1 MKNKLFARDNYLEI
15 LQKRVDGLLEGYR
28 QNIAIIGDELSGK
41 TSIIFQF
48 LNRYHNNRVVP
59 LYLEARTETLISFVR
74 RFSGVLLYN
83 FLINS
88 EIVLKEDLEFLIQ
101 RSEKYIPKTTEKIRF
116 ILAATAR
123 RKKTEIFTELLSL
136 CELFHQET
144 SKHCLVIFDEF
155 QNLEALGV
163 NDLYA
168 DWSKL
173 LISQKNT
180 MYIIVSSMKFKARF
194 ILSRHL
200 SLLFGNF
207 EVLTVDPFD
216 MRTSEKYV
224 DNILNS
230 GGLDPAKKNFLINF
244 TGGFPLYL
252 DVICEEIKKS
262 GQANI
267 AQCLESQIFD
277 SSGIL
282 NQRFSNYIKRFL
294 DQEHSKDYISILYL
308 ISTGY
313 NKIKD
318 ISHVLRKPLKELM
331 PRVNHLLE
339 VDTVARNGDFLQIS
353 DRVFGFWIKHVY
365 QEKLDS
371 LTFDAKNQKEQF
383 IANIESAIREFCQEV
398 EKPVMERM
406 LELLR
411 MFSDDLMQVGK
422 KKVRLNH
429 FREVKPLEFSRG
441 NLRHGLIGRC
451 DDSLWILS
459 VNNESLTEEDVADF
473 SRECKKFRHKQQ
485 RKIIITLKDIDD
497 NTRLRALEEKVWA
510 WDINNINQLFDLY
523 STPWVMA

>member
-1 MKNKLFARDNYLEI
+1 MKNKLFARENYLEI
-15 LQKRVDGLLEGYR
+15 LEKRVNGLLEGYR
-28 QNIAIIGDELSGK
+28 QNIAIVGDELSGK

-59 LYLEARTETLISFVR
+59 LYLEARTETFISFAR
-74 RFSGVLLYN
+74 RFCGVLLYN

-88 EIVLKEDLEFLIQ
+88 EIALKEDLEYLIQ
-101 RSEKYIPKTTEKIRF
+101 RSEKYIPKTTEKIKL
-116 ILAATAR
+116 ILAAAAR
-123 RKKTEIFTELLSL
+123 RKKAEIFTELLSL
-136 CELFHQET
+136 CEIFHQES

-155 QNLEALGV
+155 QNLESLGV
-163 NDLYA
+163 NDIYA

-180 MYIIVSSMKFKARF
+180 MYIIVSSMKYKAKF
-194 ILSRHL
+194 ILSKHL

-216 MRTSEKYV
+216 MRTSEKYF
-224 DNILNS
+224 LYS
-230 GGLDPAKKNFLINF
+230 LQGLELGSADRNFLINF

-252 DVICEEIKKS
+252 DIICEEIKKH
-262 GQANI
+262 GQINI
-267 AQCLESQIFD
+267 AHCLESLIFD

-294 DQEHSKDYISILYL
+294 DLENSNDYISILYL
-308 ISTGY
+308 ISTGR
-313 NKIKD
+313 NKVKD
-318 ISHVLRKPLKELM
+318 IAHVLRKPVKELM
-331 PRVNHLLE
+331 LRVNHLLE
-339 VDTVARNGDFLQIS
+339 VDTVVRNGDFLQIP

-371 LTFDAKNQKEQF
+371 LTFNAKNQKEQF
-383 IANIESAIREFCQEV
+383 IACIDAAIKEFSQVV

-411 MFSDDLMQVGK
+411 MFEDDLMQVGK

-429 FREVKPLEFSRG
+429 FREVKQLEFSRG
-441 NLRHGLIGRC
+441 NLRQGLIGRC

-459 VNNESLTEEDVADF
+459 VNNDALTEEDITDF

-485 RKIIITLKDIDD
+485 RKIIVTFKDIDD

-523 STPWVMA
+523 STPWVMM